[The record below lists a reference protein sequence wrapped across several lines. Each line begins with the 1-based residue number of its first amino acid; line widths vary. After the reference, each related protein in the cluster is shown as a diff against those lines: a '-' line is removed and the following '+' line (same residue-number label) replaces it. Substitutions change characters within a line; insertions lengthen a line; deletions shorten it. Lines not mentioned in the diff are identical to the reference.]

1 MGQWA
6 GVSGTGNSELL
17 GQFYASLPQS
27 SITFM
32 VVLFYLQPGNRLC
45 GSFLGHPPIDV
56 VWVPN
61 QGVTDTVVNCSRP
74 TLCVFCCADC
84 AELYCT
90 SCVPPAGSLSV
101 TRASVW
107 LVRQY
112 DGTPSKFP
120 KATAIVSEYS
130 STVLALVFYATQ
142 RLFLFDDHSMAPVLD
157 GRCTV
162 EGCMVCSRTAVASH
176 GWAGLAICC
185 RCFRGPCR
193 GVQPPDLLKAV
204 VAHPPRFTH
213 MLPHVAHAVKYL

>member
-90 SCVPPAGSLSV
+90 SCVPPAGSLCDQSLRV
-101 TRASVW
+101 AGET
-107 LVRQY
+107 VRRYTIQVPEGNSYCLGIFQY
-112 DGTPSKFP
+112 CTCPSFLCD
-120 KATAIVSEYS
+120 TT
-130 STVLALVFYATQ
+130 TVFVRRPFHGPGSRWALH
-142 RLFLFDDHSMAPVLD
+142 R
-157 GRCTV
+157 
-162 EGCMVCSRTAVASH
+162 
-176 GWAGLAICC
+176 
-185 RCFRGPCR
+185 
-193 GVQPPDLLKAV
+193 
-204 VAHPPRFTH
+204 
-213 MLPHVAHAVKYL
+213 